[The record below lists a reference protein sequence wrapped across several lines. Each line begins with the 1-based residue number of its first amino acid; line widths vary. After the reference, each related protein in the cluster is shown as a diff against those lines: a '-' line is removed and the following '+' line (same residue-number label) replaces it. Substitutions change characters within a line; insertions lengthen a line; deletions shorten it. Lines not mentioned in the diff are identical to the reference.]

1 VRRALK
7 AHQNSYAH
15 SNSKDKDMLEYPQV
29 ALAFMNHDHAEF
41 VEMRGQLLAALSGE
55 GAIAEVDALLD
66 RLMEHT
72 RTHFG
77 EEERQMRE
85 AQFPPYPMHKGEH
98 DRVLAEM
105 EARVAEWKQGRD
117 AEALRGWLDK
127 DVGDWFVNHVGM
139 MDFVTARFIAAT
151 QE

>member
-1 VRRALK
+1 
-7 AHQNSYAH
+7 
-15 SNSKDKDMLEYPQV
+15 MLAYPQV

-41 VEMRGQLLAALSGE
+41 VEMREQLLAALAQE
-55 GAIAEVDALLD
+55 GNTAEVDALLD

-85 AQFPPYPMHKGEH
+85 AQFPPYPVHKGEH
-98 DRVLAEM
+98 DRVLADM
-105 EARVAEWKQGRD
+105 ETHVAQWQQERD
-117 AEALRGWLDK
+117 AAALRSWLDK

-151 QE
+151 RN

>member
-1 VRRALK
+1 
-7 AHQNSYAH
+7 
-15 SNSKDKDMLEYPQV
+15 MLEYPQV
-29 ALAFMNHDHAEF
+29 ALDFMNHDHAEF
-41 VEMRGQLLAALSGE
+41 IEMREQLLAALAKE
-55 GAIAEVDALLD
+55 GTTAEVDALLD
-66 RLMEHT
+66 RLLEHT

-105 EARVAEWKQGRD
+105 ETRVAQWKQGRD

-127 DVGDWFVNHVGM
+127 DVGDWFVNHVST
-139 MDFVTARFIAAT
+139 MDFVTARFIAA
-151 QE
+151 QQPQ